1 MQRLMTTNPLAD
13 KLLERSVSVG
23 SAVTEE
29 DVSVF
34 VVDDDPAVR
43 ESAQWL
49 LGSIGLSP
57 ILCGSAQELLNAYD
71 GSAPACIILDVRMP
85 HMSGPKLQQELN
97 RIAPHAVIIFV
108 SAHGDIPLS
117 VSALRAGATDFLEKP
132 YNPQELLER
141 VQSSIPLA
149 CERFNGHAL
158 RKDVTDRIGVLTHRE
173 REILSLVIEGI
184 PSKNIARK
192 LGLSTKTVDVHR
204 ARITHKTGSATIQT
218 LIRDILRANLESAV
232 YPLAS

>member
-1 MQRLMTTNPLAD
+1 MPSNSPSD
-13 KLLERSVSVG
+13 KMFEG
-23 SAVTEE
+23 SRDAGCAVTEE
-29 DVSVF
+29 DVAVF

-43 ESAQWL
+43 ESAEWL
-49 LGSIGLSP
+49 LGSIGISP
-57 ILCGSAQELLNAYD
+57 TLCASANDLLNAYD

-97 RIAPHAVIIFV
+97 KIAPHAVVIFV

-117 VSALRAGATDFLEKP
+117 VSVLRAGASDFLEKP

-141 VQSSIPLA
+141 VQASIPLA
-149 CERFNGHAL
+149 CERFNDHAL
-158 RKDVTDRIGVLTHRE
+158 QQDVADRVQILTPRE
-173 REILSLVIEGI
+173 REILSLVIDGV

-204 ARITHKTGSATIQT
+204 ARITHKTGSTTIQT
-218 LIRDILRANLESAV
+218 LIRDILRANLE
-232 YPLAS
+232 ASVSPPTS

>member
-1 MQRLMTTNPLAD
+1 MPSNLPVD
-13 KLLERSVSVG
+13 KTLERAGNAG

-29 DVSVF
+29 DVAVF

-43 ESAQWL
+43 ESAEWL
-49 LGSIGLSP
+49 LGSIGISP
-57 ILCGSAQELLNAYD
+57 TLCASANDLLNAYD

-97 RIAPHAVIIFV
+97 NIAPHAVVIFV

-117 VSALRAGATDFLEKP
+117 VSVLRAGASDFLEKP

-141 VQSSIPLA
+141 VQASIPLA
-149 CERFNGHAL
+149 CERFNDHAL
-158 RKDVTDRIGVLTHRE
+158 QQDVADRIQILTPRE
-173 REILSLVIEGI
+173 REILSLVIDGV

-204 ARITHKTGSATIQT
+204 ARITHKTGSTTIQT
-218 LIRDILRANLESAV
+218 LIRDILRANLE
-232 YPLAS
+232 ASVSPPTS